1 MELQDTYMHIHTN
14 THPTTEQRPEQPSSE
29 YISEQSLFNLH
40 LVLGMEL
47 SLQLFDASSVSQ
59 GTGYTFFQRSC
70 VMNSCD
76 FFNAIFLLL
85 LSLGKPEPSIKYLQQ
100 EQ

>member
-1 MELQDTYMHIHTN
+1 MHRHTH
-14 THPTTEQRPEQPSSE
+14 THTEQSSPALDI
-29 YISEQSLFNLH
+29 YLSNLSH
-40 LVLGMEL
+40 PQLGLGMEL

-59 GTGYTFFQRSC
+59 GTGYTFSQRSC

-76 FFNAIFLLL
+76 LFSAIFLLL
-85 LSLGKPEPSIKYLQQ
+85 LPLGKPEPSIKYLQQ